1 MKKIFPLLIAAMMLI
16 TSSCSVLEQASELS
30 RLSKCEFRLK
40 NVQDPTLAGIGIS
53 NIDSVDDLGLM
64 DYARIT
70 SAIASNDL
78 PLSFLLNVESRNPNT
93 KVAAMNRM
101 SWILY
106 IDDIEMTSGMVD
118 QRVEIP
124 ANGGSSTIPV
134 NINVNLMDALQGESG
149 EALLNFGFN
158 IAGSGEKPTRI
169 LMKLKPTI
177 YVGSNEIEYPG
188 YINVKTEFTSGSA
201 NSYSF

>member
-1 MKKIFPLLIAAMMLI
+1 MKKILPLLIAAMMM

-30 RLSKCEFRLK
+30 SLSKCEFRLK
-40 NVQDPTLAGIGIS
+40 NVQNPTLAGIEIS
-53 NIDSVDDLGLM
+53 KIDSADDLGLM
-64 DYARIT
+64 DYARLT
-70 SAIASNDL
+70 SAIASNNL

-93 KVAAMNRM
+93 KIAAMNRM
-101 SWILY
+101 NWILY
-106 IDDIEMTSGMVD
+106 VDDIEMTSGLVN

-124 ANGGSSTIPV
+124 PGGGSAIIPV
-134 NINVNLMDALQGESG
+134 NINVNLMEVLQGESG

-158 IAGSGEKPTRI
+158 IAGSGERPTRI

-188 YINVKTEFTSGSA
+188 YINVKTEFTSGST
-201 NSYSF
+201 NTYSF